1 MILDWPPFPD
11 FFQKEQKM
19 KSRAFTLIELLV
31 VISIIAILIS
41 LLLPALAK
49 AKSLA
54 LRIQCASNMRQI
66 GIAMQEYSNEFRGQ
80 YPLAFS
86 AGWPFGVLAGW
97 TPSTSYVNYPNSGLA
112 MLYYDSFGIQGSNMV
127 NPRPGI
133 LSPTAQ
139 GISMLFSTQPGGFTQ
154 NAFIKPSFY
163 NNGGI
168 LINWTFYSGYCYWVD
183 RGQDYKPSGD
193 MYALETNAQ
202 NYNPG
207 TSGEYVYANYD
218 TDQEPA
224 LNPLSN
230 PASILVTDEVFL
242 NSYSTTA
249 GGLTGFPFPGA
260 VASNHVTR
268 NDDFLPAG
276 AHELS
281 NDGSVVWQPI
291 SKIKAR
297 WGYGGVIMGW

>member
-1 MILDWPPFPD
+1 
-11 FFQKEQKM
+11 M

-86 AGWPFGVLAGW
+86 PGWPFGVLAGW

>member
-1 MILDWPPFPD
+1 MNINR
-11 FFQKEQKM
+11 FFQAGR
-19 KSRAFTLIELLV
+19 KSTHGFTLIELLV
-31 VISIIAILIS
+31 VISIIAILIA

-49 AKSLA
+49 ARSLA

-66 GIAMQEYSNEFRGQ
+66 GIALQEYSNEFRGQ
-80 YPLAFS
+80 YPLSFS
-86 AGWPFGVLAGW
+86 AGWPFGVVAGW
-97 TPSTSYVNYPNSGLA
+97 TPSTGYVNYPNSGLA
-112 MLYYDSFGIQGSNMV
+112 LLYYDSFGIQGSNMV

-133 LSPTAQ
+133 LNPTSQ

-163 NNGGI
+163 NSDG
-168 LINWTFYSGYCYWVD
+168 LLTNWTFYSGYCYWVD
-183 RGQDYKPSGD
+183 RGQNYKPSGD
-193 MYALETNAQ
+193 LYALETNSQ
-202 NYNPG
+202 NYDPG
-207 TSGEYVYANYD
+207 TSGEYVYANYN
-218 TDQEPA
+218 TDREPA

-242 NSYSTTA
+242 NNYSITA
-249 GGLTGFPFPGA
+249 GGLVGFPFPGA

-281 NDGSVVWQPI
+281 NSGAVVWQPI
-291 SKIKAR
+291 SQIKAR
-297 WGYGGVIMGW
+297 WGYAGVIMGW